1 MDDDALD
8 IVRAQRRGKAVD
20 LDIAE
25 AVIGEMRLEAFACGI
40 AAQHPAVGGTRGAQI
55 GLIDRAILAQQ
66 FGETQ
71 GDGVSA
77 SPLVLRRTQP
87 AKFCPKSTTTEP
99 SPRGVNVLGRSTI
112 RPAMGCT
119 AAPTSA
125 TGGVST
131 AKAGSQRASG
141 WKAGVDQPG

>member
-71 GDGVSA
+71 GDGVSGLA
-77 SPLVLRRTQP
+77 FGFEADPTGEILPEIDHHGTLAT
-87 AKFCPKSTTTEP
+87 
-99 SPRGVNVLGRSTI
+99 RG
-112 RPAMGCT
+112 
-119 AAPTSA
+119 
-125 TGGVST
+125 
-131 AKAGSQRASG
+131 
-141 WKAGVDQPG
+141 